1 MWNDL
6 DAILSL
12 TVGFI
17 AAIALVLVVLSVI
30 EDDLVSDARR
40 EPVPDTPG
48 TDAKELAVERVA
60 PDDQ

>member
-17 AAIALVLVVLSVI
+17 AAIALVVVVLSVI

-40 EPVPDTPG
+40 EPVTDTPG
-48 TDAKELAVERVA
+48 KDAKELAVDGVA
-60 PDDQ
+60 LDDQ